1 MTVLVA
7 IRGRSSQKWVSL
19 DARNFTQFAGDGGG
33 SAALQPHVRGWEI
46 FRLREL
52 GNGTVAFEATA
63 FPNVYLRLDGQNV
76 QPGQAHGGGAGKV
89 NAQIGI
95 GHYEQFTIKR
105 KPDTGNLGI
114 ESKQF
119 PGRFLRASGNTVNAQ
134 GVWGG
139 DEEFEVQVL
148 GVE

>member
-7 IRGRSSQKWVSL
+7 IRGRTSQKWVSL

-33 SAALQPHVRGWEI
+33 STSLQSHVQAWEI

-52 GNGTVAFEATA
+52 GNGTVAFESSA
-63 FPNVYLRLDGQNV
+63 FPNAYLRLDGTNV
-76 QPGQAHGGGAGKV
+76 KQGTAHPGGAGKV

-95 GHYEQFTIKR
+95 GHWEQFTIQR
-105 KPDTGNLGI
+105 KTDAATLGI
-114 ESKQF
+114 QSKQF
-119 PGRFLRASGNTVNAQ
+119 PGRYLRASGNTVNAQ

-139 DEEFEVQVL
+139 DEEFEIQVL